1 MPAAIIECSC
11 RSGWRRKEIASK
23 PGIGRP
29 RTASLPGSQPGS
41 RRSQPDARQP
51 QRPHRRSRCRGPRGA
66 HHGFQS
72 VHLCARHWVRDT
84 GLLDVGR
91 AVHQLSRRRGV
102 VRLADRGVVAP
113 GYFADVNVVHR
124 QGLELQAPDMLSD
137 LPLGRTLPA
146 TSPRLRLHPRQ
157 GQVLIDHDKLTEVRS
172 GQLVLPPEITCS
184 PRCTSHAARALRALS
199 LAAGG

>member
-1 MPAAIIECSC
+1 MPANLE
-11 RSGWRRKEIASK
+11 SGGLGLLHYPVLNQDPGASGQMLVN
-23 PGIGRP
+23 PNVLIGV
-29 RTASLPGSQPGS
+29 ADAGDHVGLIMDSSQCTYVL
-41 RRSQPDARQP
+41 
-51 QRPHRRSRCRGPRGA
+51 HRCP
-66 HHGFQS
+66 
-72 VHLCARHWVRDT
+72 RHWVRDT
-84 GLLDVGR
+84 GLVDVGR
-91 AVHQLSRRRGV
+91 AVHKLSRRRRV

-157 GQVLIDHDKLTEVRS
+157 GQVLIDHDKLTEARS